1 MDKCT
6 DSLERWEK
14 FLKNRYNS
22 ERTWKCYYNQ
32 VYKFTTYINKYEN
45 ELSYDDINL
54 YLDKIVRKY
63 SRSQQN
69 QAISSIRLFY
79 EEILNR
85 KKVNIKF
92 VRAKRKEYLPTL
104 KSKEEVKEIL
114 NNIPNLKHKAICSL
128 LYGCGLRLDEL
139 LSLKLNHILS
149 KQNLVKVVQGK
160 CAKDRFVPL
169 SKNLLKLLRE
179 YYIKYKPQEYL
190 FEGQSKTTRK
200 YGRGSVGEIVEKYFG
215 KEFHPHLL
223 RHCYGTHL
231 VEAGVELNKIQK
243 LMGHKDIKSTQIY
256 TKTAN
261 NLQNLPQL
269 I

>member
-1 MDKCT
+1 MQKHHI
-6 DSLERWEK
+6 
-14 FLKNRYNS
+14 FLKTVEEFLRRRYSSKQTVRCYLKEIEYFIQKFDDPYQINLKDIQIRLDEYKDS
-22 ERTWKCYYNQ
+22 SRSKQNQLIASLKC
-32 VYKFTTYINKYEN
+32 
-45 ELSYDDINL
+45 L
-54 YLDKIVRKY
+54 YLD
-63 SRSQQN
+63 
-69 QAISSIRLFY
+69 
-79 EEILNR
+79 ILKR
-85 KKVNIKF
+85 KKFEYKF

-104 KSKEEVKEIL
+104 KSKEEVKEIID
-114 NNIPNLKHKAICSL
+114 NIPNLKHKAICSL

-169 SKNLLKLLRE
+169 SENLLKLLRE
-179 YYIKYKPQEYL
+179 YYVKYKPQEYL